1 MLFNF
6 NSLGYGMAKVSV
18 KASEDEKWRVENDL
32 RVLVEAREIQ
42 NDPKRFAKVQALA
55 KEKLLEVSAIASE
68 NTSR

>member
-1 MLFNF
+1 
-6 NSLGYGMAKVSV
+6 MAKVSV
-18 KASEDEKWRVENDL
+18 KVSEDEKWRVENDL

>member
-1 MLFNF
+1 
-6 NSLGYGMAKVSV
+6 MAKVSV
-18 KASEDEKWRVENDL
+18 KVSEDEKWRVENDL

-42 NDPKRFAKVQALA
+42 NDAKRFAKVQALA